1 MLFSTT
7 LHSHVFSQVFNLI
20 SQLLGVRFSFLVWT
34 ILSLIS
40 SGNCTWCFVYYCSFV
55 FFFGLNYG
63 VSCFCKLVPEMPE
76 HLFFSCPLAQSVL
89 SWLQSLMFCSSSC
102 CPSLSCRRVLFCF
115 DPGELPFVPNVF
127 VYMLNV
133 CKYFIRHAHNDFRF
147 RDVQPGAIIVTEKVK
162 SRVRF
167 HLPLLFKRFRSSC
180 RQHYFDCQWDAWG
193 IIGSVIGT
201 RLVVHLLLYLSRH
214 VRFVAMFLWGLFCV

>member
-1 MLFSTT
+1 MYTAARL
-7 LHSHVFSQVFNLI
+7 
-20 SQLLGVRFSFLVWT
+20 
-34 ILSLIS
+34 
-40 SGNCTWCFVYYCSFV
+40 

-89 SWLQSLMFCSSSC
+89 SWLQSLMFRFSSC

-115 DPGELPFVPNVF
+115 DPDELPFVPNVF

-133 CKYFIRHAHNDFRF
+133 CKYFIWHAHNDFRF
-147 RDVQPGAIIVTEKVK
+147 RDVQPGAIIVIEKVK
-162 SRVRF
+162 SRVRS
-167 HLPLLFKRFRSSC
+167 HLPLLFKRFRSS
-180 RQHYFDCQWDAWG
+180 RHRHYFDCQWDARG

-201 RLVVHLLLYLSRH
+201 PPSCPSLALS
-214 VRFVAMFLWGLFCV
+214 VSSCSFCGYVSVASVLCLIFRS